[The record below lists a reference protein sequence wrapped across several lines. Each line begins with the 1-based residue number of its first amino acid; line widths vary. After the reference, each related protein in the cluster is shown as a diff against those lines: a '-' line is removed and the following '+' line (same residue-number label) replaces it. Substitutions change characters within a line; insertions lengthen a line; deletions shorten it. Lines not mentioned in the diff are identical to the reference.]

1 MSHKLRLCAALTSL
15 GFAFYSAQDASAAAR
30 GATEIDKDI
39 RDRVAQLHAAQ
50 DAGEVRV
57 DIVGRLKEALGLTG
71 EADAAQIK
79 TADWLQTFNQ
89 QFKDR
94 GTTG

>member
-1 MSHKLRLCAALTSL
+1 MSNKLRLCAALTSL
-15 GFAFYSAQDASAAAR
+15 GFAFYAVQDASAA
-30 GATEIDKDI
+30 GQNTTGEDKDI

-50 DAGEVRV
+50 DAGGIRV
-57 DIVGRLKEALGLTG
+57 DIVGRLQDALGLTA
-71 EADAAQIK
+71 ETNTAQVK

-89 QFKDR
+89 QFRDR

>member
-1 MSHKLRLCAALTSL
+1 MSNKLRLCAALTSL
-15 GFAFYSAQDASAAAR
+15 GFAFYAAQDASAAGR
-30 GATEIDKDI
+30 HATGQDKDI

-50 DAGEVRV
+50 DAGAVRV
-57 DIVGRLKEALGLTG
+57 DIVGQLKEALGLTA
-71 EADAAQIK
+71 ETDVAQVK

-89 QFKDR
+89 QFRDR

>member
-1 MSHKLRLCAALTSL
+1 MSNKLRLCAALTSL
-15 GFAFYSAQDASAAAR
+15 GFAFYAAQDASAAGR
-30 GATEIDKDI
+30 DTTGQEKDI

-50 DAGEVRV
+50 DAGGIRV
-57 DIVGRLKEALGLTG
+57 DIVGRLQQALGLTA
-71 EADAAQIK
+71 ETNTAQVK

-89 QFKDR
+89 QFRDR